1 LDKTRNNKILLRS
14 CLCGFILTVLVSVNL
29 LVAIPSEFMK
39 SPYLIFATSDNEDN
53 NVEPVGTDEQ
63 QEQGT
68 IDNSDETDD
77 SDSTDDG
84 SGVASEQDNACPAVA
99 FEGPSYI
106 GENGCPVPCPKD
118 GQDSVPEGCPPPQP
132 QQPVEQSTTPPT
144 LTDDIAGTIQ
154 QEEGAAGLEPDE
166 SITLASPDQIPSAL
180 KPLNTTMITITNEE
194 GLCDDQIDNDGDGK
208 TDLQDFDCHRGFGL
222 GGPFPPE
229 ICDDGKDNDRDGAI
243 DTNDRDCPPPSQE
256 AKPLTDMTSLA
267 YETVCD
273 DQVDNDRDGRTD
285 QQDSDCH
292 PGLGIPG
299 SSIKPEICDD
309 GKDNDRDGAID
320 AIDRDCL
327 ETKKPPGFDL
337 GMLATTNPPPSG
349 IQTPPESDPSAEPP
363 ISPTEQGL
371 CSDGIDNDKDGLID
385 TQDTSDCPPLSESR
399 PSGFSPFGP

>member
-1 LDKTRNNKILLRS
+1 LNKTRNNQTLLKS
-14 CLCGFILTVLVSVNL
+14 LLCGFVLTVLISVNF
-29 LVAIPSEFMK
+29 VYAIPSEFTQ
-39 SPYLIFATSDNEDN
+39 SPVFVFATSDNEDN
-53 NVEPVGTDEQ
+53 NVEPVGADEQ

-68 IDNSDETDD
+68 IGSADETDD

-84 SGVASEQDNACPAVA
+84 SGIASEQDNACPAVA

-106 GENGCPVPCPKD
+106 GENGCPVPCPED
-118 GQDSVPEGCPPPQP
+118 NQDSVPEGCPPSQPQP
-132 QQPVEQSTTPPT
+132 QQPLEQSTTPQTP
-144 LTDDIAGTIQ
+144 TDDTTGAIQ
-154 QEEGAAGLEPDE
+154 QEEGIAGLEPDE
-166 SITLASPDQIPSAL
+166 STTLVPPEQIPSDLL
-180 KPLNTTMITITNEE
+180 KPGGPLTRASEE
-194 GLCDDQIDNDGDGK
+194 GFCEDQIDNDGDGK

-222 GGPFPPE
+222 GGPFLPE

-243 DTNDRDCPPPSQE
+243 DTHDRDCPE

-299 SSIKPEICDD
+299 SSIKPEICGD

-337 GMLATTNPPPSG
+337 GMLTTTNPPPSG
-349 IQTPPESDPSAEPP
+349 TTTPPPVDDPSAEPP
-363 ISPTEQGL
+363 QTPSTEQGS
-371 CSDGIDNDKDGLID
+371 CNDGIDNDNDGLTD
-385 TQDTSDCPPLSESR
+385 SQDSSDECGFEQLPP
-399 PSGFSPFGP
+399 GFNPFAP